1 MLRVGL
7 STRKL
12 WMMMMKVMMEKM
24 LLQKGKMVCHQK
36 RYSFLYMHV
45 YLLTFL
51 LQYTGLDLVYVSH

>member
-1 MLRVGL
+1 
-7 STRKL
+7 
-12 WMMMMKVMMEKM
+12 MMMMKVMMEKM